1 MPADDFR
8 RGVGDRS
15 HEFGGRGRRCGRG
28 GDRRGTEIEDDDTVD
43 RAEQIVAGDHD
54 VGRFDVAVD
63 DSVLVGVV
71 ESLGDPGADDG
82 DLIDRR
88 GFFVEADAVD
98 EVHCAPRYFALDPVL
113 VDGDDA
119 GVAKSRDG
127 AGHREETLIEVGIV
141 DPCIV
146 VDQLEGD
153 TDMLVRVIGQIYL
166 THSADAERGNDG
178 VPREV

>member
-1 MPADDFR
+1 M
-8 RGVGDRS
+8 
-15 HEFGGRGRRCGRG
+15 
-28 GDRRGTEIEDDDTVD
+28 
-43 RAEQIVAGDHD
+43 
-54 VGRFDVAVD
+54 
-63 DSVLVGVV
+63 
-71 ESLGDPGADDG
+71 
-82 DLIDRR
+82 
-88 GFFVEADAVD
+88 
-98 EVHCAPRYFALDPVL
+98 
-113 VDGDDA
+113 DGDDA

-178 VPREV
+178 VPAKSEPGGSTGHVLSADLSSTVASRCSHWRTK